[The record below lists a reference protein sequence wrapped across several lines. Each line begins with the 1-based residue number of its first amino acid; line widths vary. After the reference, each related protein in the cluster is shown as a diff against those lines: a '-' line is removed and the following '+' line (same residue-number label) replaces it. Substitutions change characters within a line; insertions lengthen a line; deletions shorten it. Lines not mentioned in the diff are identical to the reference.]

1 MNFLA
6 LLLASWAQAQTLQT
20 SLPNPA
26 AATPIPGTN
35 LPGVVI
41 PRLPIPI
48 ETPTWP
54 TQPIRLPSVLPTADN
69 VPVSLPGAATPVY
82 PAGIPKPVGQAVRV
96 YPSAAAVPVRKA
108 VLHVRETLRMAREEK
123 PSAAMLHAA
132 FDGVEPPQS
141 NDVVDAQP
149 SEEDNGGSQTP
160 PWVTRGRQPT
170 LPEWDL
176 EREIGL
182 RP

>member
-1 MNFLA
+1 MNIIA
-6 LLLASWAQAQTLQT
+6 LLLASWTQAQTLQ
-20 SLPNPA
+20 SALPNPA
-26 AATPIPGTN
+26 AATPIPGTR

-54 TQPIRLPSVLPTADN
+54 TQPIRLPSVLPMVDN
-69 VPVSLPGAATPVY
+69 VPVRLPGSAVPVY
-82 PAGIPKPVGQAVRV
+82 PAGVPRPVGQAVRV
-96 YPSAAAVPVRKA
+96 YPAAAAVPVKKA
-108 VLHVRETLRMAREEK
+108 VLQAREGLGMEKEEK
-123 PSAAMLHAA
+123 PSPIMLQAV
-132 FDGVEPPQS
+132 FDGTERPAQKGG
-141 NDVVDAQP
+141 VVDTRDDAEP
-149 SEEDNGGSQTP
+149 TEDL
-160 PWVTRGRQPT
+160 PWVTPSRQPT